1 MSGTAIGVVLFLGHA
16 DPSSHGDFVT
26 DDKVYWIGSSGSF
39 SVAKDMKSGTV
50 DATVRSLAGN
60 SGSTVRI
67 KGSWRC
73 AA

>member
-1 MSGTAIGVVLFLGHA
+1 MLFLGNA
-16 DPSSHGDFVT
+16 DPSTHGDFVT
-26 DDKVYWIGSSGSF
+26 DDKVFWTGSGGTF
-39 SVAKDMKSGTV
+39 SIAKDMKSGTV
-50 DATVRSLAGN
+50 DATLSGLAGN